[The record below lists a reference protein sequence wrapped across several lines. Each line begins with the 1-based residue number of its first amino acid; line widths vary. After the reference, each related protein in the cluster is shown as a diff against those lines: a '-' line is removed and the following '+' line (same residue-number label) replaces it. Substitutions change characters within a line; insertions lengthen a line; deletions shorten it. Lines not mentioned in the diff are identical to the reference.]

1 MHSHLHKCL
10 TAYQNLACVDFC
22 KLRRMSTVVVTEPFL
37 HSPHYLYFFHCSVTC
52 TIIVFLQTVA
62 ITLTAS
68 NEAVMESEPLTIT
81 CTVTNGATGMVI
93 LRIDGNPIM
102 NSTITDSTQSAVTFV
117 TNEVSRYIH
126 DGISNCFMAQCTLEE
141 DGSNPVVI
149 NVVPG

>member
-1 MHSHLHKCL
+1 MSHHVFFLS
-10 TAYQNLACVDFC
+10 FC
-22 KLRRMSTVVVTEPFL
+22 N
-37 HSPHYLYFFHCSVTC
+37 
-52 TIIVFLQTVA
+52 TVA
-62 ITLTAS
+62 VLLAVS
-68 NEAVMESEPLTIT
+68 NGVVAESDPLTIT

-102 NSTITDSTQSAVTFV
+102 NSTTTDSTQSTVTFV